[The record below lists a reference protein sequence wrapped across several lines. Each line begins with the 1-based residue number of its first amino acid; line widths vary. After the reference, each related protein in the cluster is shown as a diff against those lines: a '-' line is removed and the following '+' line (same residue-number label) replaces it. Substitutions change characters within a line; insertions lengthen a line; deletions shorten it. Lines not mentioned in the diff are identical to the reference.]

1 MEASKETGKQN
12 KTNLL
17 HYRFGDPRVED
28 KLIYEDVLAL
38 LIATT
43 FFEMILDSSRG
54 FLYNV
59 I

>member
-12 KTNLL
+12 KTKLL
-17 HYRFGDPRVED
+17 HYRFGDPRVDD

-38 LIATT
+38 LIAT